1 MSPSRKIL
9 SIDDLS
15 SKIKFLKMGGNKIIL
30 CHGVFDLLHPGHIKH
45 FQAAKALGHKL
56 AVTITP
62 DRFVNKGPS
71 RPAFTEALRAE
82 AIAECES
89 VDFVAINEWPTAV
102 ETIKKLKPH
111 VFVKGREYADP
122 NSDETRGIILEKEA
136 IEEVG
141 SVIHFTDEITF
152 SSSSLLNEHFGIYP
166 ASAQEFLREFRRRY
180 SAENVIRMLK
190 TLSDLRVLVIGETI
204 LDEYVFVAPIGKPPK
219 GNHIAACLLKS
230 EIHAGGILAC
240 ANHLANFCGTVD
252 LLSAIGHDGDEA
264 FIASRMKSN
273 VNLHF
278 LHYDKA
284 PTIVK
289 TRFVDNA
296 FLSKLFE
303 TYKIDDRP
311 SPVLERQVI
320 AQLIELFNRPSYYD
334 LILVLDYGHGMLTPD
349 VINLICN
356 RRPAFLAVNAQTNTA
371 NMGFN
376 LITKYPT
383 ANYFCLDDKELRLAF
398 HDNFSD
404 IKDLILKLTD
414 RVALPGGISVTR
426 GHLGVT
432 SYNLEKRELYEVP
445 VLSQKV
451 VDTTGAGDAFFA
463 ITAACVAKGFPMD
476 LVAFIGNAVGALAVG
491 ILGNKSSV
499 EAAPLFKFITAL
511 LK

>member
-1 MSPSRKIL
+1 MPPSRKII

-15 SKIKFLKMGGNKIIL
+15 LKLGYLRMGNNKIIL
-30 CHGVFDLLHPGHIKH
+30 CHGVFDIVHPGHIEH
-45 FQAAKALGHKL
+45 FRAAKALGHKL
-56 AVTITP
+56 VVTITP
-62 DRFVNKGPS
+62 DRFVNKGPG
-71 RPAFTEALRAE
+71 RPAFPEALRAE
-82 AIAECES
+82 AVAECES
-89 VDFVAINEWPTAV
+89 VDFVAINQWPTAV

-111 VFVKGREYADP
+111 IYVKGKEYA
-122 NSDETRGIILEKEA
+122 NSDNDETRGITLEKKA
-136 IEEVG
+136 IESVG
-141 SVIHFTDEITF
+141 GAIHFTDEITF
-152 SSSSLLNEHFGIYP
+152 SSSSLLNERFGIYP
-166 ASAQEFLREFRRRY
+166 EPAQEFLREFRKQY
-180 SAENVIRMLK
+180 SAESIIRRLK

-219 GNHIAACLLKS
+219 GNHIAVRLLNN

-240 ANHLANFCGTVD
+240 ANHLANFCGSVD
-252 LLSAIGHDGDEA
+252 LLTAVGDDGDDKL
-264 FIASRMKSN
+264 IRSRLHSN
-273 VNLHF
+273 VNPRF
-278 LHYDKA
+278 LRTSA

-289 TRFVDNA
+289 TRFVDSA

-303 TYKIDDRP
+303 TYRIDDRS
-311 SPVLERQVI
+311 SPYLEEQLF
-320 AQLIELFNRPSYYD
+320 AQLIELFSRPSSYD
-334 LILVLDYGHGMLTPD
+334 LILVLDYGHGMFTPHIID
-349 VINLICN
+349 LICN

-376 LITKYPT
+376 FITKYPA
-383 ANYFCLDDKELRLAF
+383 ANYFCLDDRELRLAF

-404 IKDLILKLTD
+404 IKDLILKLAE

-432 SYNLEKRELYEVP
+432 SYSLEKRELYEAP

-463 ITAACVAKGFPMD
+463 ITAPCVAKGFPME

-491 ILGNKSSV
+491 ILGNRSSV
-499 EAAPLFKFITAL
+499 EAVPLFKFITAL